1 MESKQSSLTLPSQDS
16 QGESTL
22 DHGVRNLATT
32 GEEEEGG
39 ESSLDKGTRTPVL
52 CTRGEGGRSSQ
63 WVALYRVVSDI
74 VEQCIL
80 SLSLSLCAVDSGET
94 SLDRGPRQPG

>member
-22 DHGVRNLATT
+22 DHGVRNLATM
-32 GEEEEGG
+32 GEEEEG

-52 CTRGEGGRSSQ
+52 CTRGEGGGRSSQ

-74 VEQCIL
+74 L
-80 SLSLSLCAVDSGET
+80 SSAFSLSLCAVDSGET

>member
-16 QGESTL
+16 QGESSL
-22 DHGVRNLATT
+22 DHGVRNLATM
-32 GEEEEGG
+32 GEEEEG
-39 ESSLDKGTRTPVL
+39 ESSLDKGTRTSVL

-80 SLSLSLCAVDSGET
+80 SLSLSL
-94 SLDRGPRQPG
+94 SLSVQ